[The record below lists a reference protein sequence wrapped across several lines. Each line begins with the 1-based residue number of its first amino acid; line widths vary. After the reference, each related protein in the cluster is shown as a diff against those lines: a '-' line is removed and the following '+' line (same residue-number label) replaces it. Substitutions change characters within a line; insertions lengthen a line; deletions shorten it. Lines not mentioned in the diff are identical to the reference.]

1 MQQVHEVGLEGLSIN
16 KLAHALD
23 YTPGALYRYFPSKDA
38 LVLTLIEEVVADVS
52 AELVSS
58 VDGLEPLEQIRACI
72 AVWTRFAHTSP
83 ERFGLIASTFSVA
96 RAFLS
101 ADIVAEQAIGSMMKG
116 LGPLRHALS
125 KASDAGLLSE
135 GDPIDRTLVLFAS
148 VNGLL
153 MLRKQAQ
160 RAPGLVDIDRLIATL
175 VETLLLGWAP
185 ELPSTQKSS
194 RRTP

>member
-1 MQQVHEVGLEGLSIN
+1 MQHVQEVGLEGLSIN

-52 AELVSS
+52 VELASS
-58 VDGLEPLEQIRACI
+58 VEGLDPLEQIRACI
-72 AVWTRFAHTSP
+72 AVWTRFARSSP
-83 ERFGLIASTFSVA
+83 ERFGLIASTFSAA
-96 RAFLS
+96 RALLS
-101 ADIVAEQAIGSMMKG
+101 ADIVAEQAIASMMRG
-116 LGPLRHALS
+116 LAPLRNALS
-125 KASDAGLLSE
+125 EAAESGLLSDGE
-135 GDPIDRTLVLFAS
+135 ALDRTLILFAS

-160 RAPGLVDIDRLIATL
+160 RAPQLIDLDRLTSTL
-175 VETLLLGWAP
+175 VETLLLGWASERLSP
-185 ELPSTQKSS
+185 QKSS